1 MEKEKK
7 QRNNNGEMP
16 ELMVN
21 FVTTYELL
29 VGKDVKLDESKAS
42 QRKKR
47 SSNATSGKGMVLELE
62 LKPDV
67 KLVRVRKRPDPNPA
81 RVLVAHRNLESVL
94 QARVGLLSEDP
105 SRLPSKQ

>member
-16 ELMVN
+16 EWMVN
-21 FVTTYELL
+21 FATTNNLV

-42 QRKKR
+42 LRK
-47 SSNATSGKGMVLELE
+47 SALLMPLPVKGMVPELE
-62 LKPDV
+62 LKPEV

-81 RVLVAHRNLESVL
+81 RLLVAQRNLESVL
-94 QARVGLLSEDP
+94 QARIGLLSEDP